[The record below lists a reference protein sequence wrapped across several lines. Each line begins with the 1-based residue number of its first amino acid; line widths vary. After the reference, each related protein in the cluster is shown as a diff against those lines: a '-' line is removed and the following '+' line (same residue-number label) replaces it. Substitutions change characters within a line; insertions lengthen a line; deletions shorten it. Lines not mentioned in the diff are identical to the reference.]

1 VRTISKL
8 LKLFLILAVFSI
20 PSFALRQNE
29 IEPVMQNKIEK
40 VLAVLKKKESNTVR
54 GQEIIRTMD
63 PVFDYALM
71 AKLALSSKTWGS
83 ISSAQQ
89 KEFTKLFIARLKQSY
104 LDKLDL
110 YNNQK
115 VIYKGVKPYQK
126 GRLQLQTEVV
136 GKDETYKINYNFHNS
151 KNNGNWLI
159 YDVELAG
166 VSIIQTYRQQFAGL
180 LKEKSFD
187 EILTQ
192 LRKNQPLKTKQS

>member
-180 LKEKSFD
+180 LKEKIFD

>member
-1 VRTISKL
+1 LIKINKL
-8 LKLFLILAVFSI
+8 LKIFLILATFGTQ
-20 PSFALRQNE
+20 SFALRQNE
-29 IEPVMQNKIEK
+29 IEPVMHSKIEK
-40 VLAVLKKKESNTVR
+40 VLTVLKKKQSNTIR
-54 GQEIIRTMD
+54 GQEIIRTLD
-63 PVFDYALM
+63 PVFDYSLM
-71 AKLALSSKTWGS
+71 AKLALSSKTWDS
-83 ISSAQQ
+83 ITQAQQ

-115 VIYKGVKPYQK
+115 VIYKGVKPYLK

-136 GKDETYKINYNFHNS
+136 GKDETYKINYNFHNN
-151 KNNGNWLI
+151 KNSGDWLI

-180 LKEKSFD
+180 LKEKSLD

-192 LRKNQPLKTKQS
+192 LRENQPLKAKRS

>member
-1 VRTISKL
+1 MRTISKL

>member
-1 VRTISKL
+1 VIKINKL
-8 LKLFLILAVFSI
+8 LKIFLILATFGT

-29 IEPVMQNKIEK
+29 IESVMHSKIEK
-40 VLAVLKKKESNTVR
+40 VLTVLRKKESNTIR

-71 AKLALSSKTWGS
+71 SKLALSSKTWDS
-83 ISSAQQ
+83 ITPSQQ
-89 KEFTKLFIARLKQSY
+89 KEFRKLFIKRLKQSY

-151 KNNGNWLI
+151 KNSGDWLI

-187 EILTQ
+187 EVLIQ
-192 LRKNQPLKTKQS
+192 LRDNQPLKTKQS

>member
-1 VRTISKL
+1 MIKINKL
-8 LKLFLILAVFSI
+8 LKILLLLAIFSI

-29 IEPVMQNKIEK
+29 IEPVMQSKINK
-40 VLAVLKKKESNTVR
+40 VLTVLKKKESNTIR
-54 GQEIIRTMD
+54 GQEIIRTLD
-63 PVFDYALM
+63 PVFDYGLM

-83 ISSAQQ
+83 ITPAQQ
-89 KEFTKLFIARLKQSY
+89 KEFSRLFIARLKQSY

-115 VIYKGVKPYQK
+115 VIYKGVKPYLK
-126 GRLQLQTEVV
+126 GRLQLQTEVI

-151 KNNGNWLI
+151 NNSGNWLI

-180 LKEKSFD
+180 LKEKSFN

-192 LRKNQPLKTKQS
+192 LRENQPLKTKQS